1 MGNQEDS
8 ENAGKLRAQE
18 TTARLLNVPSRNVH
32 VRIFKDK
39 ATGVESGRRRYGEVI
54 GITIQTM
61 NGKPH
66 HTSLQNI
73 IALQARIITE
83 NPEAARIFYA
93 IRDSEKQKKYIM
105 GIRSVETKNFLEAK
119 VTEAPWSTLEK
130 IADEITE
137 KCPDVSTVYYD
148 VTPKP
153 PATIEM
159 E

>member
-1 MGNQEDS
+1 
-8 ENAGKLRAQE
+8 
-18 TTARLLNVPSRNVH
+18 
-32 VRIFKDK
+32 
-39 ATGVESGRRRYGEVI
+39 
-54 GITIQTM
+54 M

-66 HTSLQNI
+66 QTPLQNI

-93 IRDSEKQKKYIM
+93 IQDVQNTKKYVM
-105 GIRSVETKNFLEAK
+105 SVRSVETKNFLEAK
-119 VTEAPWSTLEK
+119 VTEVPWPTLEK
-130 IADEITE
+130 IAEEISV